1 MSLQT
6 LNPSN
11 DCWAECPIAPDALPA
26 VTRELATPVVYHDAD
41 KELLLTFFPAELG
54 MPVNEQEK
62 LIGPLISQVTN
73 RLPAEKRKAYLLRP
87 QSFLTYESLLER
99 VLAADGITKEML
111 DEQQKRVNLV
121 QRLLQASSPEVRSE
135 IIKENQGQ
143 FDEAFFALFN
153 RLFESAV
160 ASGQQPVAKALND
173 LQHQLMEE
181 TEIGKKMKG
190 QIAEV
195 EEAVKTLQ
203 AAGKELTRDKLLEI
217 FIAAP
222 SEERLKAL
230 VSMTRNG
237 LDYSFFQMLTERIDK
252 SSGEEKKQLE
262 DLRAKL
268 LDYVNEIDRQVEI
281 QLKQARDFIEQLLA
295 QPDIQKAAQ
304 DNLDMFNE
312 LTMQVVETM
321 YREAQQKKDI
331 RPIKQ
336 DSTNHHGPS
345 TSQCTPP

>member
-1 MSLQT
+1 
-6 LNPSN
+6 
-11 DCWAECPIAPDALPA
+11 
-26 VTRELATPVVYHDAD
+26 
-41 KELLLTFFPAELG
+41 
-54 MPVNEQEK
+54 
-62 LIGPLISQVTN
+62 
-73 RLPAEKRKAYLLRP
+73 
-87 QSFLTYESLLER
+87 
-99 VLAADGITKEML
+99 
-111 DEQQKRVNLV
+111 
-121 QRLLQASSPEVRSE
+121 
-135 IIKENQGQ
+135 
-143 FDEAFFALFN
+143 
-153 RLFESAV
+153 
-160 ASGQQPVAKALND
+160 
-173 LQHQLMEE
+173 
-181 TEIGKKMKG
+181 MKG

-203 AAGKELTRDKLLEI
+203 AAGKELTREKLLEI

-222 SEERLKAL
+222 REERLKAL

-331 RPIKQ
+331 DRLTRFNKSSWSFNKPV
-336 DSTNHHGPS
+336 H
-345 TSQCTPP
+345 PPMRWKSYRNC